1 MDWLKKFMYGR
12 YGGDNLSRALL
23 ILSFVL
29 LIIVGFLPQSLF
41 GLEIIAYIPTAICI
55 FRIFSR
61 NIYKRQQE
69 NYKYLQI
76 ENRAKIWI
84 GRKLSRIKDS
94 KTHKYFTCP
103 DCKQKLRVPRGQGK
117 ISITCPKCKK
127 TFKAKS

>member
-1 MDWLKKFMYGR
+1 MNWLKKFMYGR
-12 YGGDNLSRALL
+12 YGGDILSRELL
-23 ILSFVL
+23 IFSFIL
-29 LIIVGFLPQSLF
+29 LVIVGFLPKSLS
-41 GLEIIAYIPTAICI
+41 GLEIIAYIPTLVCI

-76 ENRAKIWI
+76 RNYVVIWFNQ
-84 GRKLSRIKDS
+84 KLNRIKGL

-127 TFKAKS
+127 VFKRKS

>member
-1 MDWLKKFMYGR
+1 MNWLKRFMYGR

-29 LIIVGFLPQSLF
+29 LIIVGFLPKSLF
-41 GLEIIAYIPTAICI
+41 GLEIVAYIPTAICI

-61 NIYKRQQE
+61 NIYKRQKE
-69 NYKYLQI
+69 NYKYLKL
-76 ENRAKIWI
+76 ENDAKAWFKN
-84 GRKLSRIKDS
+84 KLNRIKDS
-94 KTHKYFTCP
+94 KTHKYFTCA

>member
-29 LIIVGFLPQSLF
+29 LIILGFLPKSLF
-41 GLEIIAYIPTAICI
+41 ALEIIAYIPTAICI

-76 ENRAKIWI
+76 ENRAKIWLQ
-84 GRKLSRIKDS
+84 RKLNRIKDS

-117 ISITCPKCKK
+117 ISITCPKCRK

>member
-12 YGGDNLSRALL
+12 YGGDNLSKALL
-23 ILSFVL
+23 ILSFIL
-29 LIIVGFLPQSLF
+29 LIIVGFLPKSLLA
-41 GLEIIAYIPTAICI
+41 LEIIAYIPTAICV

-76 ENRAKIWI
+76 ENRAKIWFKSKVN
-84 GRKLSRIKDS
+84 RVKAS
-94 KTHKYFTCP
+94 KTHKYFKCP

-127 TFKAKS
+127 SFKAKS